1 MSTPSLTTPP
11 SGPLDAFGQPLRL
24 HDLVVFNQDGEAPG
38 DPAPTNDRRIASAQ
52 LDWKYNLDP
61 RTQVGL
67 TGQYGQV
74 RFPTNEIEDFDQIYL
89 QATWLKS
96 FDAKGQPLLYLS
108 AFGSDDRA
116 VNKLPDGETDKSK
129 NLAGLRSYAQY
140 SLNPK
145 LNLFNGLGWVYRK
158 DKDSFARSTTVEKG
172 KDRFAEFMLGVNWQ
186 FQKTCAVRTQYVYTR
201 NNSNIAIYDF
211 DRSEVSTA
219 VRCDV
224 N

>member
-1 MSTPSLTTPP
+1 M
-11 SGPLDAFGQPLRL
+11 
-24 HDLVVFNQDGEAPG
+24 
-38 DPAPTNDRRIASAQ
+38 
-52 LDWKYNLDP
+52 
-61 RTQVGL
+61 
-67 TGQYGQV
+67 
-74 RFPTNEIEDFDQIYL
+74 RFPTNEVEDFDQVYL
-89 QATWLKS
+89 QATWLRS
-96 FDAKGQPLLYLS
+96 FDAKGQPLLYVS

-116 VNKLPDGETDKSK
+116 VNKLPDGDTDKSK

-140 SLNPK
+140 SVSPK
-145 LNLFNGLGWVYRK
+145 LNLFNGLGFRRGATRTP
-158 DKDSFARSTTVEKG
+158 SRAPPPSRRARTSSRSSSG
-172 KDRFAEFMLGVNWQ
+172 LNWQ